1 MRLDMDSF
9 YIITN
14 LLKDKDLQITNEIRS
29 YIEGRGKKCILCS
42 KDEAGHII
50 PGTIPDDAQC
60 ALVLGGDGTLI
71 RAVRD
76 LGQRNLPLLGINLGT
91 VGYLTDVE
99 LKDYRRALDQLIDS
113 IPVVEER
120 MMIQGVFR
128 DGARDLA
135 LNDIVLAREG
145 KIRIVKFHLYV
156 NGTLLN
162 TYLADGVVISTPTGS
177 TGYNL
182 SAGGPV
188 VEPTARLIVITPIC
202 SHALNTSSIVL
213 SEDDVIELEICEGRY
228 GKQEH
233 VSLCFDGAE
242 QTTLVTGD
250 RVEIRRAPET
260 ARLIKLGKESF
271 LKTMREKMK
280 GN

>member
-1 MRLDMDSF
+1 M
-9 YIITN
+9 
-14 LLKDKDLQITNEIRS
+14 
-29 YIEGRGKKCILCS
+29 
-42 KDEAGHII
+42 
-50 PGTIPDDAQC
+50 
-60 ALVLGGDGTLI
+60 
-71 RAVRD
+71 
-76 LGQRNLPLLGINLGT
+76 
-91 VGYLTDVE
+91 E
-99 LKDYRRALDQLIDS
+99 LKDYPQALDRLFRCDPI
-113 IPVVEER
+113 VEER

-128 DGARDLA
+128 GGEKDLA

-145 KIRIVKFHLYV
+145 KIRIVQFHIYV

-162 TYLADGVVISTPTGS
+162 TYLADGVIISTPTGS

-188 VEPTARLIVITPIC
+188 VEPTARLMVITPIC

-213 SEDDVIELEICEGRY
+213 SEEDIIEIEICEGRY
-228 GKQEH
+228 GKTEH

-242 QTTLVTGD
+242 QMTLVTGE
-250 RVEIRRAPET
+250 RVRIRKAAQT

-271 LKTMREKMK
+271 MKTMREKMK